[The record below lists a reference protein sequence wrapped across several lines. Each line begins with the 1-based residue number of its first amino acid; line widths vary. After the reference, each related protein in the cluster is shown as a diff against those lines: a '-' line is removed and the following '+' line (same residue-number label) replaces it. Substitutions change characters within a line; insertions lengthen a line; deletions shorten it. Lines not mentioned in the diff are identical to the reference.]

1 MNIHTPDP
9 TPEPDSNRDQDTG
22 PEALLSAYLD
32 GELTSEEI
40 ALVESHLESSEE
52 SRRRLDEL
60 RTLSEYLVAIQP
72 ESAPEALRGTL
83 DTLQPT
89 SPPATGTYRGRWI
102 AAAVAVVAL
111 VMVATIP
118 RMTAWSPVP
127 TGTEGENVAVLQDS
141 TSQQTKTWFS
151 ESIQP
156 SAVSAESDDAGGPEL
171 VFNKA
176 PDKAEVGQ
184 ILSAIDTS
192 DGQAV
197 VVRLTVVDVKQGLDS
212 LRLLLQKHQIAA
224 ADTLAADRD
233 GVRDKQVAGLES
245 AKGGQLVS
253 VVVRASSNQ
262 VSEAMAN
269 LRREVASEMELAGVL
284 QVAALETAP
293 GGRHALNQLQ
303 TYDGT
308 TRRQFGSARKLREQ
322 PAAGRAARK
331 VRPEAA
337 PGANLGTQPALASA
351 QVRLDLPPDLM
362 RRVNKARSES
372 KSSVASK
379 ESGERQV
386 QVVFVLVGEPQPA
399 SPAGSDPDGAA

>member
-9 TPEPDSNRDQDTG
+9 TPEPGSNRDQDTG

-83 DTLQPT
+83 DTPQPT

-118 RMTAWSPVP
+118 QMSFRSPVP
-127 TGTEGENVAVLQDS
+127 TGTEGENVAALQDS
-141 TSQQTKTWFS
+141 TPQQTKAWLS
-151 ESIQP
+151 ESNRP
-156 SAVSAESDDAGGPEL
+156 SAESEDAGGPEL

-233 GVRDKQVAGLES
+233 GARDKQVAGLES

-262 VSEAMAN
+262 VSEAMAT

-293 GGRHALNQLQ
+293 GGRRALNQLQ

-308 TRRQFGSARKLREQ
+308 TRRQFGSARKLRGQ

-331 VRPEAA
+331 VRPEAS
-337 PGANLGTQPALASA
+337 PGANSGTQPVLASA

-362 RRVNKARSES
+362 RRVNKARSEP

-399 SPAGSDPDGAA
+399 SPAESDPDGAA

>member
-9 TPEPDSNRDQDTG
+9 TPEPGSNRDQDTG
-22 PEALLSAYLD
+22 PAALLSAYLD

-83 DTLQPT
+83 DTPQPT

-118 RMTAWSPVP
+118 QMSFRSPMP
-127 TGTEGENVAVLQDS
+127 TGTEGENVAALQDS
-141 TSQQTKTWFS
+141 TPQQTKAWLS
-151 ESIQP
+151 ESNRP
-156 SAVSAESDDAGGPEL
+156 SAESEDAGGPEL

-262 VSEAMAN
+262 VSEAMAT

-386 QVVFVLVGEPQPA
+386 QVVFVLVGDPQPA
-399 SPAGSDPDGAA
+399 SPAESDPDGAA

>member
-9 TPEPDSNRDQDTG
+9 TPEPGSNRDQDTG

-83 DTLQPT
+83 DTPQPT

-118 RMTAWSPVP
+118 QMSFQSPVP
-127 TGTEGENVAVLQDS
+127 TGTEGENVAALQDS
-141 TSQQTKTWFS
+141 TPQQTKAWLS
-151 ESIQP
+151 ESNRP
-156 SAVSAESDDAGGPEL
+156 SAASEDAGGPEL

-233 GVRDKQVAGLES
+233 GARDKQVAGLES

-262 VSEAMAN
+262 VSEAMAT

-293 GGRHALNQLQ
+293 GGRRALNQLQ

-308 TRRQFGSARKLREQ
+308 TRRQFGSARKLRGQ

-331 VRPEAA
+331 VRPEAS
-337 PGANLGTQPALASA
+337 PRANSGTQPALASA

-362 RRVNKARSES
+362 RRVNKARSEP

-386 QVVFVLVGEPQPA
+386 QVVFVLVGGPQPA
-399 SPAGSDPDGAA
+399 PPAESDPDGAA